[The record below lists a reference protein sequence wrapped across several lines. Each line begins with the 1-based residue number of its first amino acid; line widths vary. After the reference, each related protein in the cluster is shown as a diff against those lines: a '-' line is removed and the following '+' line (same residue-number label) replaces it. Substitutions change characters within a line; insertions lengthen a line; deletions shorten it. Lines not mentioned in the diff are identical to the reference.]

1 MAWADVGQD
10 SPRKL
15 TLFGKLLCLVVIF
28 ILGVSNFFFKLCEGF
43 MVLTVKIVYL

>member
-15 TLFGKLLCLVVIF
+15 TLFGKLLSCGNF
-28 ILGVSNFFFKLCEGF
+28 HFRSFQFFFKLCEGF
-43 MVLTVKIVYL
+43 MVLTVKIEYL